1 MSRRVSAIIF
11 LALLIV
17 AVSVVGHRVSA
28 QQQAP
33 EAPQST
39 VSDAPPPSY
48 DTPPAI
54 TLVDGTARLLR
65 QGQSQA
71 AVVNMPLIEG
81 DRLVTESGRLA
92 VTFPDGS
99 LLHIDRNTTF
109 DFLSM
114 NLMRML
120 DGRVIF
126 VVAGRGGERP
136 SVDYQIDAPAGSMRV
151 QTAGEYKLSASSGEV
166 ELDVVTGVAA
176 LATDQGS
183 VQVEAGERSFAR
195 EGEAPSYAQA
205 FNSARLD
212 AFDQW
217 SESQRNAEVGT
228 TSAQYLPSELSP
240 YSNTFDRYGRWEND
254 TSYGYVWYP
263 SASVGWRPYYNG
275 YWDTIGPYGSTW
287 IGYDPWCWPTL
298 HFGRWGF
305 NAGLWFW
312 IPGRHWGP
320 AWVSWGYSP
329 GYYSWCPLDYYNRP
343 IVSLFGSRF
352 GYRSAFY
359 DPWLCWTVLPRHRF
373 GPGYRVANYAV
384 AGTRLAA
391 TERNAFAIRRTGPV
405 AGVAVARQGGAIG
418 SGSRAVA
425 RALPNV
431 AMRTRPRDSMF
442 ADARAIPRGALSGA
456 GARASQ
462 RAGVSSTAPRYDAR
476 SLPYS
481 AAPRTGGTYPGSAA
495 APRGSVRQA
504 TPYDSRT
511 TPSSRALPRGSD
523 RPSAPAPSRA
533 LPRGSDR
540 SSAPAPSR
548 ALPRGSDRPPASQG
562 TPRRYESTPYQYR
575 SPGSTTPRSAT
586 PARPRGESYSA
597 PRYSAPPTRGNSYST
612 PRYSAPPAS
621 RPSAPSYR
629 PYSAPS
635 SPRYSAPASPRYSAP
650 ASPRYSAP
658 SYSAPAPRYS
668 APSYSAPAA
677 PRYSAPSYSAP
688 RYSAPSYSAPRGP
701 SGGGGSAAPRA
712 GGGGSAPRSGP
723 PASSRPAPSGSARP
737 RGGRGGQ

>member
-1 MSRRVSAIIF
+1 MSRRVSSIIF
-11 LALLIV
+11 LALLIA
-17 AVSVVGHRVSA
+17 AVSAIGHRVSA
-28 QQQAP
+28 QQPAP
-33 EAPQST
+33 DAPQQT

-71 AVVNMPLIEG
+71 AVANMPLIEG

-99 LLHIDRNTTF
+99 LLHIDRNTTV

-151 QTAGEYKLSASSGEV
+151 QTAGEYRLSTYSGEV
-166 ELDVVTGVAA
+166 ELDVVTGMAA

-217 SESQRNAEVGT
+217 SESQRNADVGT

-240 YSNTFDRYGRWEND
+240 YSNTFDRYGRWEDD

-263 SASVGWRPYYNG
+263 TASVGWRPYYNG
-275 YWDTIGPYGSTW
+275 YWDNIGPYGSTW

-305 NAGLWFW
+305 RAGLWFW

-343 IVSLFGSRF
+343 VVSLFFGSRF

-373 GPGYRVANYAV
+373 GPGYRVATYAV
-384 AGTRLAA
+384 AGTRLGAS
-391 TERNAFAIRRTGPV
+391 ERTFAIRRTGP
-405 AGVAVARQGGAIG
+405 ATGFAVARQAGATG

-425 RALPNV
+425 RALPGV
-431 AMRTRPRDSMF
+431 AMRARPRDSMF
-442 ADARAIPRGALSGA
+442 ADARAMPRGVPSSA
-456 GARASQ
+456 GARGSQ

-481 AAPRTGGTYPGSAA
+481 AAPRSGGAYPGGAA

-511 TPSSRALPRGSD
+511 APSSRAVPRGSD
-523 RPSAPAPSRA
+523 RPSAPTSSRA
-533 LPRGSDR
+533 V
-540 SSAPAPSR
+540 
-548 ALPRGSDRPPASQG
+548 PRGSDRPSASPG

-575 SPGSTTPRSAT
+575 SPGSTSPRPVT

-597 PRYSAPPTRGNSYST
+597 PRYSAPPTRGQSYSM

-629 PYSAPS
+629 PYSAPASPRYSAPS

-650 ASPRYSAP
+650 A
-658 SYSAPAPRYS
+658 APRYS
-668 APSYSAPAA
+668 APSYSAPSYSA
-677 PRYSAPSYSAP
+677 PRYSAPSFSAPAAP

-701 SGGGGSAAPRA
+701 SGGGSYAAPRA

-737 RGGRGGQ
+737 RGGRGGR